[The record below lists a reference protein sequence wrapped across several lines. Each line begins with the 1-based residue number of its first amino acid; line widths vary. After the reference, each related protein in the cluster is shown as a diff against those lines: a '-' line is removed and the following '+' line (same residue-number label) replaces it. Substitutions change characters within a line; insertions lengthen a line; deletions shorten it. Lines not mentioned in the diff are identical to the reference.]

1 MSTKCS
7 SIKCSSYLTAFALL
21 SFLLSGCQPAATSSK
36 DSDGLTTAAVKLSLK
51 ETLEKVTG
59 MATKIGEGFAD
70 GVSDEAHD
78 ALHEIGHL
86 LEGAEK
92 LVADSTLAD
101 EAKTALATAVKDLMD
116 GFDEVDARLHDKNEG
131 LEYSEVKEKI
141 ESALKVVT
149 DTVSSLK

>member
-1 MSTKCS
+1 MSSKFS
-7 SIKCSSYLTAFALL
+7 LIVTAFALL
-21 SFLLSGCQPAATSSK
+21 SFLLSGCEPSATSSK
-36 DSDGLTTAAVKLSLK
+36 ESISNTTAAVKMSLK

-59 MATKIGEGFAD
+59 MATKISEGMAD

-92 LVADSTLAD
+92 LVAESTIAD
-101 EAKTALATAVKDLMD
+101 DVKKTLATAVKDLMD
-116 GFDEVDARLHDKNEG
+116 GFGEVDARLHDEKEG

-141 ESALKVVT
+141 EAALKTVT